1 MSQNSK
7 PATSRK
13 ATTPLQGDVDIPGDK
28 SISHRCFILGG
39 LARGITK
46 VTNLL
51 EGEDVLAT
59 GQAMAAMGARVK
71 QLNPGTWEIT
81 GTGAGG
87 LTSPDASL
95 NFGNSGTGARLVIG
109 AMVGHG
115 ASARCEG
122 DASLSKRPMGRITDP
137 LTQMGA
143 QFTSAQG
150 DRLPLTVT
158 APERPLPLIYDMPV
172 PSAQVK
178 SAILLAG
185 LGAPGRTSVT
195 ESHPT
200 RDHTERML
208 RLFGAEVTTLQTQSG
223 VEISVAGETT
233 LRGTDIIVPGDP
245 SSAAFPLVAALL
257 VPGSRITLRNIM
269 VNPHRDGLLACLT
282 EMGADIR
289 RDNEREAA
297 GERVADFTVSFSTL
311 HGIDVP
317 AERAPS
323 MIDEYPILAM
333 AAACAHGQ
341 TTMTGLSELRVKESD
356 RLSAIVNGL
365 RENGVQVEEGADSMT
380 VHGCAG
386 AVPGGGSVATHL
398 DHRIAMSFLVLG
410 LAAESPV
417 TVDDSRMIA
426 TSFPNFF
433 DLMAALNAG
442 TISG

>member
-1 MSQNSK
+1 MA
-7 PATSRK
+7 PE
-13 ATTPLQGDVDIPGDK
+13 PLTGSADIPGDK

-59 GQAMAAMGARVK
+59 GQAMAAMGATNK
-71 QLNPGTWEIT
+71 QLGPGTWEIT
-81 GTGAGG
+81 GTGSGG
-87 LTSPDASL
+87 LNPPDQPL

-109 AMVGHG
+109 AMIGHG
-115 ASARCEG
+115 AGGHCEG
-122 DASLSKRPMGRITDP
+122 DASLSKRPMGRITMP

-143 QFTSAQG
+143 QFTCAPG
-150 DRLPLTVT
+150 DRLPLQVV
-158 APERPLPLIYDMPV
+158 APERPLPLTYDMPV

-185 LGAPGRTSVT
+185 LGAPGRTSVI

-208 RLFGAEVTTLQTQSG
+208 TLFGADVTTAQTESG
-223 VEISVAGETT
+223 MEVSVQGEAA
-233 LRGTDIIVPGDP
+233 LRGTQIDVPGDP

-257 VPGSRITLRNIM
+257 VPGSQVMLRNVM

-289 RDNEREAA
+289 RNNEREAA
-297 GERVADFTVSFSTL
+297 GETVADLMVSAGRL
-311 HGIDVP
+311 RGIDVP

-341 TTMTGLSELRVKESD
+341 TTMNGLSELRVKESD

-365 RENGVQVEEGADSMT
+365 RANGVDVEEREDAMT
-380 VHGCAG
+380 VHGCG
-386 AVPGGGSVATHL
+386 GPVPGGGTVATHL

-410 LAAESPV
+410 LAAENPV

-426 TSFPNFF
+426 TSFPNFIE
-433 DLMAALNAG
+433 LMTALNAA
-442 TISG
+442 TVSG